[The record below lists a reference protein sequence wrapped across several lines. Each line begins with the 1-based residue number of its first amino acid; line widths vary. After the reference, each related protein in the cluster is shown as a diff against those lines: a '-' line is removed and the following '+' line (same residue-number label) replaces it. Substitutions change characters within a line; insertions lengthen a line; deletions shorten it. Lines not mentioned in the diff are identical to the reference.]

1 MIEAA
6 GGIVYN
12 DRDELLMIFRNGKW
26 DLPKGKLEKG
36 ETIRECAVREVE
48 EECGVSGLKIIKEV
62 QNTYHTYFDDEES
75 ILKKTYWFLMET
87 DYSGNLKPQ
96 KNEGITKVS
105 WNDSIEKLTRIKNT
119 YANIR
124 DLIEYM

>member
-62 QNTYHTYFDDEES
+62 QNTYHTYFDNEES
-75 ILKKTYWFLMET
+75 ILKKTYWFLMKT

-124 DLIEYM
+124 GLIEYM